1 MLGQTLHEQPDHN
14 YLLPGGPVKIQSTH
28 RASFPAHLCRHKLL
42 PLELCAVQS
51 PGVNVPALSP
61 RAITFQGF
69 IQTTSMRF
77 QRFLCMFQSVQACQT
92 SKCCGGTCKW
102 HHLAAS
108 VSQTRGRLQAKGE
121 SRPQWNEGDINPAIC
136 RGGTFKN
143 HSK

>member
-1 MLGQTLHEQPDHN
+1 MYSLAHTPTHTSTYKCRDRHYMSNQTIIIYCQS
-14 YLLPGGPVKIQSTH
+14 GPVKIHSTN
-28 RASFPAHLCRHKLL
+28 RASSPAHLCRHKLH

-61 RAITFQGF
+61 RSITFQGF
-69 IQTTSMRF
+69 LQATSMRF

-92 SKCCGGTCKW
+92 SKCCGGTCKL

-121 SRPQWNEGDINPAIC
+121 SRP
-136 RGGTFKN
+136 
-143 HSK
+143 